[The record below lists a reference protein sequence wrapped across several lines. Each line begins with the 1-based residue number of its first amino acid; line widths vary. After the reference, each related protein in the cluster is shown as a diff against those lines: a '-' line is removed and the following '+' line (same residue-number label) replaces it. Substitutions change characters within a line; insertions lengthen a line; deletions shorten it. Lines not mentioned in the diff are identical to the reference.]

1 MPRSTVKQQNE
12 LALLE
17 TIETRL
23 ILPPSEPPSDD
34 EDELS
39 ESLLL
44 AYLYSASFRFLERD
58 LYASHIGRF
67 DYFIYGESD
76 AAFLATFRLSR
87 PAFWRLTDLLTATG
101 GDIWRQSFGGPGRQ
115 ARPIYQQIASAL
127 YILGDSGSSYERD
140 RL

>member
-23 ILPPSEPPSDD
+23 IIPPSDY
-34 EDELS
+34 EDELL

-44 AYLYSASFRFLERD
+44 AYLYSASFRFLERN

-76 AAFLATFRLSR
+76 AAFLVTFRLSR
-87 PAFWRLTDLLTATG
+87 PTFWRLIDLLTVTG
-101 GDIWRQSFGGPGRQ
+101 GDIWR
-115 ARPIYQQIASAL
+115 
-127 YILGDSGSSYERD
+127 
-140 RL
+140 

>member
-1 MPRSTVKQQNE
+1 MPRSTIKQQNE
-12 LALLE
+12 LALIE

-23 ILPPSEPPSDD
+23 IIPPSNHKDK
-34 EDELS
+34 LS

-58 LYASHIGRF
+58 LYTSHIGRF

-87 PAFWRLTDLLTATG
+87 PAFWRLIDLLIATR
-101 GDIWRQSFGGPGRQ
+101 GDIWRQSFGGPGR
-115 ARPIYQQIASAL
+115 
-127 YILGDSGSSYERD
+127 
-140 RL
+140 